1 MKRLTV
7 LSRAGML
14 VGASLGSLVVAQ
26 AAFAQDATGANA
38 PANAEDTAPI
48 VVTGTRLQRTALDTA
63 APVDVISVQTLKE
76 QGTTELATA
85 LATVTPSI
93 DFPRPSVT
101 DGTDA
106 IRPAT
111 LRGLSPDQTLVLI
124 NGVRAHTSALLN
136 VNGSVGRGS
145 AAVDL
150 NTIPSTALQSIEV
163 LRDGASAQYGSDA
176 IAGVV
181 NLRLREARSGGGATV
196 TYGFYDTQVDTARTS
211 RHVTGESSV
220 TAAGWQ
226 GIGLGSDGFLTLS
239 GEYTHRNPTSRGDL
253 DPRLAS
259 PKVDSRFGD
268 PEVDSYTV
276 YANAG
281 KPVGDS
287 WELYGWAGYQYRD
300 TKSAAF
306 PRTPSS
312 AAGGG
317 VSSIYPDGFL
327 PLINTKSSD
336 LTATGG
342 LRGDLGGWNV
352 DINVSYGRNKI
363 KFNTLNSANY
373 SLGTATPLNF
383 YDGALTYDQWVGG
396 VDVSQKFDVFQSL
409 NVAFGI
415 EGRSEGYKI
424 EAGELASYSGS
435 GAQGFPGF
443 SPNNNV
449 SRHRR
454 NGSIYLDL
462 EAQVTDKFML
472 GIAGRGEDYSDFG
485 TTATGKVSARYDFSP
500 SFAIRGTA
508 STGFRAPSLQ
518 QEYFTS
524 IASVVQ
530 DGNVILTGQF
540 PSVAPVAA
548 ALGGLPLEPEKSTNL
563 SAGFVVRSGGFNMTV
578 DGYWIHVRDQLGLSE
593 NIQGTF
599 SPDVAALLA
608 PYNVKAARFFINGLA
623 STSKGIDVVANYRV
637 NTASA
642 GTFDLSVAGNVNQV
656 EVTHV
661 PTTTSTLDPAPT
673 LFARSRVLAME
684 VGTPGEKVTGS
695 IVWKKGMLGAT
706 ARVTYYGNV
715 IQPGTT
721 AVNDNYVGK
730 HAITDL
736 EARYGAGKGLN
747 LALGVNNL
755 FDVYPDQVPASRN
768 GSGVVAFPFFS
779 PFGFNGR
786 FLYVRAGLSW

>member
-1 MKRLTV
+1 MKRTKEIA
-7 LSRAGML
+7 RAALMI
-14 VGASLGSLVVAQ
+14 GASLGSLVFAQ
-26 AAFAQDATGANA
+26 AAFAQDKDQSAQADA
-38 PANAEDTAPI
+38 SSTAI
-48 VVTGTRLQRTALDTA
+48 VVTGTRMGRTALDTA
-63 APVDVISVQTLKE
+63 APVDVISAAALKE

-93 DFPRPSVT
+93 DFPRPAVT

-124 NGVRAHTSALLN
+124 NGVRGHSSALLN

-145 AAVDL
+145 SAVDL

-176 IAGVV
+176 IAGVI
-181 NLRLREARSGGGATV
+181 NLRLREASSGGAGTV
-196 TYGFYDTQVDTARTS
+196 TYGFYDTNVDTARAS
-211 RHVTGESSV
+211 RHVSGESTV

-226 GIGLGSDGFLTLS
+226 GISLGGEGFLTLS

-253 DPRLAS
+253 DPRLTT

-268 PEVDSYTV
+268 PEVDSYTF

-281 KPVGDS
+281 KPVGDG

-306 PRTPSS
+306 PRIPSS
-312 AAGGG
+312 VASNGLA
-317 VSSIYPDGFL
+317 SIYPDGFL
-327 PLINTKSSD
+327 PLINTKSTD
-336 LTATGG
+336 LTTTGG
-342 LRGDLGGWNV
+342 LRGTVGGWNV
-352 DINVSYGRNKI
+352 DINLSYGRNKI

-373 SLGTATPLNF
+373 SLGTSTPLNF
-383 YDGALTYDQWVGG
+383 YDGALIYDQWIGG

-409 NVAFGI
+409 NVAFGV
-415 EGRSEGYKI
+415 EGRREGYKI
-424 EAGELASYSGS
+424 AAGDASSYTGS

-443 SPNNNV
+443 SPLNEI

-462 EAQVTDKFML
+462 EAQVTDKFLL

-500 SFAIRGTA
+500 AFAIRGTA

-524 IASVVQ
+524 IASVIQ
-530 DGNVILTGQF
+530 NGDVILTGQF
-540 PSVAPVAA
+540 PSVAPVAS
-548 ALGGLPLEPEKSTNL
+548 ALGGLPLQPEKSTNL
-563 SAGFVVRSGGFNMTV
+563 SAGFVVRSGAFNMTV
-578 DGYWIHVRDQLGLSE
+578 DGYWIHVRNQLGLSE
-593 NIQGTF
+593 NILGSF
-599 SPDVAALLA
+599 SPQVAALLA
-608 PYNVKAARFFINGLA
+608 PYSVSAARFFINGLA

-637 NTASA
+637 DTASA
-642 GTFDLSVAGNVNQV
+642 GTFDLSVAGNVNKL
-656 EVTHV
+656 EVTSV
-661 PTTTSTLDPAPT
+661 PTTTSALNPAPT
-673 LFARSRVLAME
+673 LFARSRILAME
-684 VGTPGEKVTGS
+684 SGTPGEKVTGS
-695 IVWKKGMLGAT
+695 IVWKKNKLGAT
-706 ARVTYYGNV
+706 ARLTYYGNV
-715 IQPGTT
+715 LQPGTT
-721 AVNDNYVGK
+721 AAADNYVGS

-736 EARYGAGKGLN
+736 EVRYGEKRGLN
-747 LALGVNNL
+747 VALGVNNL
-755 FDVYPDQVPASRN
+755 FDIYPDAIPASRN